1 MTPRLSPLF
10 PPQCL
15 RIPHL
20 LKIVD
25 HRSCSQTFSTQR
37 PTETSFLK
45 ICQVICSIYSLFLS
59 KHDWNTHRNKNANHK
74 YTVWNS
80 PATDHTRVT
89 SRQIRKENIR
99 SPYCLLLFT
108 NPDPRITGILTRNS
122 IDELGLF
129 LNFIKTESCSCTVV
143 GVSGLF
149 PSLSGLWY
157 SSMPLPVVKVHS
169 LSLLNSS

>member
-37 PTETSFLK
+37 PTERSFLK

-80 PATDHTRVT
+80 PATGHTRVT

-99 SPYCLLLFT
+99 TLTASFYSL
-108 NPDPRITGILTRNS
+108 ILTKDNRYPNS
-122 IDELGLF
+122 QQHRLIRSIFELYKNRIMQLYYCGCF
-129 LNFIKTESCSCTVV
+129 W
-143 GVSGLF
+143 
-149 PSLSGLWY
+149 P
-157 SSMPLPVVKVHS
+157 
-169 LSLLNSS
+169 LSLTIRFVVFIHAIARG